1 MDILESIK
9 SQYDTFGKVQKRIA
23 DYLLA
28 HPDEACFLSLKDFTK
43 QVDVTEVTVLNFT
56 KKIGLKSYLELKKE
70 LQEYIQRWLAPNDKL
85 KRAITGITDETCAY
99 TEIIQNEKS
108 TLEET
113 YRFISIEDLK
123 TAVRLMLGA
132 RRIYIGAHGVS
143 RAVAAFLEQRLFFL
157 GVDVYMVNVYDR
169 RGTATILNKVSRED
183 LFFLITMP
191 NYSSEVLSIASFLY
205 SRELPFIALT
215 DRLSSPLC
223 AGASVSFACS
233 TNDSIFYNTV
243 TAPVSVV
250 NLIASAY
257 AVDSG
262 CGFVENRERV
272 IEIEK
277 ELIQTN
283 RF

>member
-43 QVDVTEVTVLNFT
+43 QVGVTEVTVLNFT

-99 TEIIQNEKS
+99 TKIIQNEKNA
-108 TLEET
+108 LEET

-123 TAVRLMLGA
+123 KAVHLMLGA

-143 RAVAAFLEQRLFFL
+143 RAVASFLEQRLFFL

-169 RGTATILNKVSRED
+169 RGTATILNKASRKD

-191 NYSSEVLSIASFLY
+191 NYSSEVLSMASYLC

-223 AGASVSFACS
+223 VGAAVSFACS
-233 TNDSIFYNTV
+233 TNDSIFYNTI

-262 CGFVENRERV
+262 YSFVENRERV

-277 ELIQTN
+277 ELVQVN
-283 RF
+283 HF